1 MTKIK
6 VFVTRRIPKPG
17 LDILQ
22 QDCDVQFW
30 DSDEAIPQDE
40 LLKKVQG
47 VGALLCMLTDKID
60 DEVLA
65 KAGKYIHIYF
75 SFPVKCFDTTIST
88 YWIKIVI

>member
-65 KAGKYIHIYF
+65 KAGKYNYTYLLFF
-75 SFPVKCFDTTIST
+75 SCKVF
-88 YWIKIVI
+88 